1 MSLVFLQELRLE
13 KVDHSG
19 FLLLLLK
26 QGVDA
31 EADAALGAGGGG
43 GGGGNARRRGRRG
56 ALSSEAGWR
65 EGL

>member
-1 MSLVFLQELRLE
+1 MSLVLLQELRLE

-43 GGGGNARRRGRRG
+43 GGGGGNARRR
-56 ALSSEAGWR
+56 
-65 EGL
+65 